1 MRLVNGQKRDRHG
14 SGLYRV
20 NACFDAGSCAKNPAI
35 SAISKTEFPLLESGL
50 RTVRSIFVKVRWGYT
65 PPYCFT
71 FSLRFWPQFCVV
83 AGCTVFSTGV
93 FGCFCFFLRI
103 RFCRGLCWAHC
114 VALFWQ
120 ADLAFET
127 T

>member
-1 MRLVNGQKRDRHG
+1 MGQACIVSMLV
-14 SGLYRV
+14 
-20 NACFDAGSCAKNPAI
+20 FDAGSCAKNPAI

-65 PPYCFT
+65 PTVLFLLFHCVFA
-71 FSLRFWPQFCVV
+71 SFCASAFAVDF
-83 AGCTVFSTGV
+83 A
-93 FGCFCFFLRI
+93 
-103 RFCRGLCWAHC
+103 WAHC

>member
-65 PPYCFT
+65 PTVLFLLFHCVFGR
-71 FSLRFWPQFCVV
+71 SFCVV
-83 AGCTVFSTGV
+83 AGCLVFSTGV

-103 RFCRGLCWAHC
+103 RFCRGLCLG
-114 VALFWQ
+114 ALRRVI
-120 ADLAFET
+120 LAG
-127 T
+127 